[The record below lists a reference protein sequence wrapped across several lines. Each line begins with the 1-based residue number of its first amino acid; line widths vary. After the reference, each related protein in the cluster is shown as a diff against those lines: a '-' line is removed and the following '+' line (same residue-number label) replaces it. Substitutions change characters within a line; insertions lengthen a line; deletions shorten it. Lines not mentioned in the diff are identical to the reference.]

1 MADEHSFTVPGRLI
15 QPINPTT
22 LTVETDWYLFQSTVL
37 VTLAAS
43 IFQQLTASNLKSIP
57 KLTPS
62 TEYPYREASG
72 ELCWPLILI

>member
-1 MADEHSFTVPGRLI
+1 MANEHSFTVSGQLI

-22 LTVETDWYLFQSTVL
+22 STVETGWYLFQSTVL

-57 KLTPS
+57 KLIPS
-62 TEYPYREASG
+62 DEYPYRDVSG
-72 ELCWPLILI
+72 ELC